1 MPEGTITSSHV
12 SDGRATRRGISSLV
26 TAGVEEGETLAIEM
40 REDKCIAVIPGF
52 SDKRTVQT
60 SAVARTA
67 SHAEPTLGRLR
78 LSGARGERPCR
89 ICLLIRAP
97 NSIGAERDSVSG
109 RGRGMEDSDG
119 PPPDISLTD

>member
-1 MPEGTITSSHV
+1 MPEGRITSSHV
-12 SDGRATRRGISSLV
+12 SDGRPIRRGISSLV
-26 TAGVEEGETLAIEM
+26 T
-40 REDKCIAVIPGF
+40 
-52 SDKRTVQT
+52 
-60 SAVARTA
+60 
-67 SHAEPTLGRLR
+67 TLGRLR
-78 LSGARGERPCR
+78 PSGARGERPCR